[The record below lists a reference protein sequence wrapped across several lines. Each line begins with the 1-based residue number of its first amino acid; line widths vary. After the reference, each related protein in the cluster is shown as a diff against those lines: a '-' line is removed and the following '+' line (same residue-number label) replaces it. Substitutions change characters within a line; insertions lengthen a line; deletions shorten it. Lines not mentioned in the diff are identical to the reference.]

1 MEVLWE
7 KLQFWKKSR
16 MEQKVFEENIDYQ
29 FIEIQDTDVNAIKLL
44 RGPYKDVVYCYG
56 KAAVKE
62 QGEIAKLEFDYIV
75 IDPGIYLLEDL
86 TRDEE
91 FHTMIGDILVEMI
104 TVEGKNEQIRNNN
117 SQEFDLQ

>member
-1 MEVLWE
+1 MEVSWV
-7 KLQFWKKSR
+7 KKRWKKPK
-16 MEQKVFEENIDYQ
+16 MFEEGIDYQ
-29 FIEIQDTDVNAIKLL
+29 FIEIENVDVNAIKIL
-44 RGPYKDVVYCYG
+44 RGNYKDVLYCYG

-62 QGEIAKLEFDYIV
+62 QGECAKLEFDYIV

-104 TVEGKNEQIRNNN
+104 TVESKNEQIRNNN

>member
-1 MEVLWE
+1 METLWE
-7 KLQFWKKSR
+7 KLLFWKKPKNKR
-16 MEQKVFEENIDYQ
+16 MFEENIDYS

-62 QGEIAKLEFDYIV
+62 QGELAKLEFDYIV
-75 IDPGIYLLEDL
+75 IDPGIYLLEDI

-91 FHTMIGDILVEMI
+91 FHTVIGDILVEMI
-104 TVEGKNEQIRNNN
+104 TIEGKNEQIRNND
-117 SQEFDLQ
+117 SSEFDLQ